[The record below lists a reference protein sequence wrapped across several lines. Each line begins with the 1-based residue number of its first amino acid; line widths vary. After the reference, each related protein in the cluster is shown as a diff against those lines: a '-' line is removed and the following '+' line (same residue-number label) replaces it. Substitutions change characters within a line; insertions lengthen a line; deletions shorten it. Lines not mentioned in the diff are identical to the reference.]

1 MVEQH
6 LSGNAPATALF
17 PQYESELYQ
26 MMAGEVEGLTDEQ
39 LDFESDRWEWSKWS
53 IRRNL
58 SHLASGDFRWLVVRW
73 GDQLFPGGPP
83 DIEDLDSI
91 VNSPFDRRLDETRYW
106 AVADILKKLREGLD
120 LSLSILSRE
129 TVASIQEKELPNP
142 QAGLWTSFSN
152 AHPRGVR
159 PDPDNQGQVLIS
171 LEATF
176 RHRYYEYITH
186 LYNIQRLKRA
196 QGLPARVQI
205 PFEGYWA
212 LPGWDRSE
220 P

>member
-1 MVEQH
+1 MSQQQ
-6 LSGNAPATALF
+6 LPDNAPATALF
-17 PQYESELYQ
+17 PQYESDLYQ
-26 MMAGEVEGLTDEQ
+26 MIAGEVEGLTDGQ
-39 LDFESDRWEWSKWS
+39 LDFESECWEWSKWS

-83 DIEDLDSI
+83 DIEDLGSI
-91 VNSPFDRRLDETRYW
+91 VSSPFDRRLDETRYW

-129 TVASIQEKELPNP
+129 TVASIREKEIPNP
-142 QAGLWTSFSN
+142 RAGLWASFSN
-152 AHPRGVR
+152 AHPWGVR

-176 RHRYYEYITH
+176 RHRYFEYITH

>member
-1 MVEQH
+1 MAQQQ
-6 LSGNAPATALF
+6 LPDDAPATALF
-17 PQYESELYQ
+17 PKYETELYQ
-26 MMAGEVEGLTDEQ
+26 MIATEVEGLTDEQ

-58 SHLASGDFRWLVVRW
+58 SHMASGDIRWLVARW
-73 GDQLFPGGPP
+73 GDRLFTEGLPE
-83 DIEDLDSI
+83 IEDLDGI
-91 VNSPFDRRLDETRYW
+91 LNSPYDRRLDENKYW

-120 LSLSILSRE
+120 LSLSVLSNE
-129 TVASIQEKELPNP
+129 TVASVQSKEIPNP
-142 QAGLWTSFSN
+142 IAGQWASFAA

-159 PDPDNQGQVLIS
+159 PDPDNPGQVLIS

-176 RHRYYEYITH
+176 RHRYFEYITH

-196 QGLPARVQI
+196 QGLEVRVQI

-212 LPGWDRSE
+212 LPDWDRSE

>member
-129 TVASIQEKELPNP
+129 TVASIREKEIPNP
-142 QAGLWTSFSN
+142 RAGLWALFSN

>member
-1 MVEQH
+1 MSQQQ
-6 LSGNAPATALF
+6 LSDDAPATALF

-26 MMAGEVEGLTDEQ
+26 MIAGEVEGLTDQQ

-58 SHLASGDFRWLVVRW
+58 SHMASGDFRWLVARW
-73 GDQLFPGGPP
+73 GEELFPEGPP
-83 DIEDLDSI
+83 EIKDLDNI
-91 VNSPFDRRLDETRYW
+91 VNSPYDRRLDETRYW
-106 AVADILKKLREGLD
+106 VVDDILKKLREGLD
-120 LSLSILSRE
+120 LSKSILSRE
-129 TVASIQEKELPNP
+129 TVASIQDKEIPNP
-142 QAGLWTSFSN
+142 RAGLWASYSS

-159 PDPDNQGQVLIS
+159 PDPDNPDQVLIS

-196 QGLPARVQI
+196 QGLPARAQI
-205 PFEGYWA
+205 PLEGYWA

>member
-6 LSGNAPATALF
+6 PSGNAPATALF

-26 MMAGEVEGLTDEQ
+26 MIAGEVEGLTDEQ

-58 SHLASGDFRWLVVRW
+58 SHLAYGDFRWLIVRW

-91 VNSPFDRRLDETRYW
+91 VSSPFDRRLDETRYW
-106 AVADILKKLREGLD
+106 ALADILKKLREGLD
-120 LSLSILSRE
+120 LSRSILSRE

-142 QAGLWTSFSN
+142 RAGLWASFSN

-176 RHRYYEYITH
+176 RRRYYEYITH